1 MSLDWEA
8 GSEPERLDQRD
19 YAERR
24 VEGRMYLTRS
34 FVLQFDSSRDFGQ
47 QARYAIR
54 VFDPASPEEP
64 DSNLE
69 WTEMEVHRSP
79 QGRVQ
84 IKAMVA
90 CETGAVRQIKFEKVT
105 PSRLEPLL
113 TLDR

>member
-1 MSLDWEA
+1 AWLIRLGCSLGAVRTMDFDWEA
-8 GSEPERLDQRD
+8 GFEPERLDQRD

-34 FVLQFDSSRDFGQ
+34 FVLQFDSSRDFGR

-54 VFDPASPEEP
+54 VFDPEPPEEP
-64 DSNLE
+64 HTSWE

-90 CETGAVRQIKFEKVT
+90 REAGAV
-105 PSRLEPLL
+105 
-113 TLDR
+113 